1 MEGRTKVVYSE
12 AFKHLVCKE
21 HIDTGASLNSL
32 KRKYNISSHSLIHEW
47 LRKYGYIEGK
57 FKISST
63 KVILIDIPQ
72 KTQSEIFLPQKEL
85 NISNLSS
92 EELQKELINLK
103 KQLEEAQIKAE
114 GYNLMI
120 DYAEKEFKIPIRKKP
135 NTK

>member
-47 LRKYGYIEGK
+47 LRKYGYIEGE

-92 EELQKELINLK
+92 EELQNELIKLK

>member
-1 MEGRTKVVYSE
+1 M
-12 AFKHLVCKE
+12 
-21 HIDTGASLNSL
+21 
-32 KRKYNISSHSLIHEW
+32 
-47 LRKYGYIEGK
+47 
-57 FKISST
+57 
-63 KVILIDIPQ
+63 
-72 KTQSEIFLPQKEL
+72 PQKEL

-92 EELQKELINLK
+92 EELQNELIKLK